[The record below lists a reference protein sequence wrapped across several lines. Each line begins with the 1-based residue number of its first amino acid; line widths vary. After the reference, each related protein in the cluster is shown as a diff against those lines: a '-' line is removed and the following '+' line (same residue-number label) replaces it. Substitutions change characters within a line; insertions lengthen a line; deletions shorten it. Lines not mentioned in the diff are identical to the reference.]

1 MRKVVSVGI
10 DIPAAV
16 NEVMFALSC
25 LHGVKHDRQITAGG
39 IFHAGGYIHAADCHT
54 MLLIF
59 HGAGTDG
66 DIGKDILHITPVV
79 RVKHLICGGQFRFF
93 HCVNVHFTH
102 GDQTAGKV
110 RFLFGI
116 GLADNSLIAL
126 SGSTG
131 LVGIN
136 AGDQDQLVLHLFVD
150 FGEPAYIVTDSRFV
164 VSRTGADNDQKFIA
178 FAGEHITY
186 LGITLRL

>member
-1 MRKVVSVGI
+1 MLGCVDGI
-10 DIPAAV
+10 
-16 NEVMFALSC
+16 
-25 LHGVKHDRQITAGG
+25 KHNGKSTAGR
-39 IFHAGGYIHAADCHT
+39 IFHTGRNIKSADGHT

-102 GDQTAGKV
+102 GDQTAGKI

-131 LVGIN
+131 LIGIN

-186 LGITLRL
+186 LGITLHL